1 MSQDGSCDDGT
12 KMTANDLTRVGR
24 PWGDRGAAEARA
36 HLSSADFSRYLSNP
50 IAGTGLALRQ
60 DLQR

>member
-1 MSQDGSCDDGT
+1 MGIVIAERRRSQ
-12 KMTANDLTRVGR
+12 R
-24 PWGDRGAAEARA
+24 PDAGEAPIDDRGAEKDTRA
-36 HLSSADFSRYLSNP
+36 LLWSADFSRYLSNP

>member
-1 MSQDGSCDDGT
+1 
-12 KMTANDLTRVGR
+12 MTANDLTRVSR
-24 PWGDRGAAEARA
+24 PWGDRGAAEART
-36 HLSSADFSRYLSNP
+36 HLSSAEFSRYLSNP